1 MNGICTSLVAQR
13 IYPRK
18 SNIVNYKDEGAFS
31 SSVSKKVENNFDLSD
46 MYVITHQSTDE
57 EWIEDLALIVEK
69 YKADMHKGC
78 LEVPVAGDMKELM
91 ECIEEALAN
100 GETLRSVLQN
110 RIDKYARECGIDGVV
125 AVGGGHADL
134 IRINPDTGEVVDS
147 HAKGRC
153 IGLKKLREMDFS
165 IVKSEA
171 DDLATF
177 LRYTVF
183 KKETDDPE
191 KVEALIAELKAK
203 QSDYDTSRF
212 LPIFSSVGDQ
222 GLENARYLEKLL
234 GLDKINWA
242 GLSEE
247 ERDKLSDEMIDELM
261 RILGEHNSSDDNKD
275 DGLHEEMKKM
285 QSENVGKTKIERRV
299 LADL

>member
-1 MNGICTSLVAQR
+1 MINTVSANTHQFQR
-13 IYPRK
+13 NIRTINK
-18 SNIVNYKDEGAFS
+18 SDEGFS
-31 SSVSKKVENNFDLSD
+31 SAVSKKVETNFDLTV
-46 MYVITHQSTDE
+46 MYVSSHQFTMEEQLTDLSLV
-57 EWIEDLALIVEK
+57 IEKER
-69 YKADMHKGC
+69 GC
-78 LEVPVAGDMKELM
+78 MNVPVAGNLKELM
-91 ECIEEALAN
+91 ESIEKALAD
-100 GETLRSVLQN
+100 GETLQSALQN
-110 RIDKYARECGIDGVV
+110 WEDKFVKEFNGAGSVYADV
-125 AVGGGHADL
+125 L
-134 IRINPDTGEVVDS
+134 FINPDTGEVIDS
-147 HAKGRC
+147 LPKGRC
-153 IGLKKLREMDFS
+153 IGLKNLSDLDRS
-165 IVKSEA
+165 TVKSQA

-275 DGLHEEMKKM
+275 EDLLEEMKKM

-299 LADL
+299 LAEL